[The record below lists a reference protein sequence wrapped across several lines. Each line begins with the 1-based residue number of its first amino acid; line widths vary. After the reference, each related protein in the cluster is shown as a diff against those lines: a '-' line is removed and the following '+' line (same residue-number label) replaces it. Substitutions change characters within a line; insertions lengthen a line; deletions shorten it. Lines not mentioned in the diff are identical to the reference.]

1 MARASAED
9 KTEKATPKKR
19 EDERKKGNVF
29 QSADVVSALSIFV
42 VFLAL
47 RLEFPY
53 LYSYLYNFM
62 HSYLSRAGIV
72 ATLDS
77 LSSLDVIREFWFA
90 ILLTCAPVLIASL
103 LAAVLATGIQTKFKI
118 SGEQIKFKFS
128 NISLFQGFKRLF
140 SLRSIVEL
148 IKSIIKTIAIGYIM
162 YLQIK
167 KVFESCASMM
177 SNDIDQS
184 CLQIVN
190 DIMDMVIQM
199 TLVFLAIAAADYFYQ
214 WWDYERRL
222 RMTKEEIKN
231 EAKQAEGDPQ
241 IKGKIR
247 EQQRSIARM
256 RMMQKVPEADVV
268 IKNPTHYAVAIKYDP
283 ENKKQKAPI
292 VVAKGKGYIALK
304 IIAIAED
311 NKVTVTENRPLAR
324 ALYQSV
330 KVGREIPGQ
339 FYQAVAEV
347 LAFVYNLKKRERLYE
362 IQK

>member
-214 WWDYERRL
+214 WWDYEKNI
-222 RMTKEEIKN
+222 RMTKQELKEEYKELEGNPETKGRIRQ
-231 EAKQAEGDPQ
+231 KQR
-241 IKGKIR
+241 KISGR
-247 EQQRSIARM
+247 
-256 RMMQKVPEADVV
+256 RMMQQVPEADVV
-268 IKNPTHYAVAIKYDP
+268 VRNPTHIAVALRYHP
-283 ENKKQKAPI
+283 EEDRAP
-292 VVAKGKGYIALK
+292 VVLAKGQDYLAKK
-304 IIAIAED
+304 IIEIAQQHHIPMKED
-311 NKVTVTENRPLAR
+311 KPLAH
-324 ALYQSV
+324 ALYAAVEVNEQ
-330 KVGREIPGQ
+330 IPEE
-339 FYQAVAEV
+339 FYQAMAEV
-347 LAFVYNLKKRERLYE
+347 MAWVYHLKQEGEKR
-362 IQK
+362 

>member
-214 WWDYERRL
+214 WWDYEKNI
-222 RMTKEEIKN
+222 RMTKQELKEEYK
-231 EAKQAEGDPQ
+231 ELEGNPET
-241 IKGKIR
+241 KGRIRQEQRKISGR
-247 EQQRSIARM
+247 
-256 RMMQKVPEADVV
+256 RMMQQVPEADVV
-268 IKNPTHYAVAIKYDP
+268 VRNPTHIAVALRYHP
-283 ENKKQKAPI
+283 EEDRAP
-292 VVAKGKGYIALK
+292 VVLAKGQDYLAKK
-304 IIAIAED
+304 IIEIAQQHHIPMKED
-311 NKVTVTENRPLAR
+311 KPLAH
-324 ALYQSV
+324 ALYAAVEVNEQ
-330 KVGREIPGQ
+330 IPEE
-339 FYQAVAEV
+339 FYQAMAEV
-347 LAFVYNLKKRERLYE
+347 MAWVYHLKQEGEER
-362 IQK
+362 